1 MNILVVDD
9 EREIADVVELYLKND
24 QYNVFKFYTGQD
36 ALNCIN
42 SMKIDLAILDI
53 MLPGMDG
60 IEILAKMKESVE
72 YSSIPVILASAKGQ
86 EYDRIKGLDMG
97 ADDYIVKPF
106 SIMEMI
112 SRVKAV
118 LRRSQPR
125 QTSKVLKIKGL
136 VVNLDE
142 HTVMADGAHIQLT
155 YKEFELLCM
164 FLSHPGMV
172 FTREQLYTQVW
183 QMDYI
188 GDSRTLDTHIRTLR
202 QKLNEYG
209 KIILNVSKLN
219 GTSGIRN
226 DGKLCVIDPIS
237 PTVFKSIPKYTT
249 ATDNRTTAINGA
261 GIPLMTNGMM

>member
-1 MNILVVDD
+1 MIWCVEDDSNIRD
-9 EREIADVVELYLKND
+9 IELY
-24 QYNVFKFYTGQD
+24 
-36 ALNCIN
+36 ALNSAGFEVRGFEDSLSFWEALKTERPSLI
-42 SMKIDLAILDI
+42 ILDI

-60 IEILAKMKESVE
+60 IEILTKMKESVE
-72 YSSIPVILASAKGQ
+72 YNSIPVILASAKGQ

-142 HTVMADGAHIQLT
+142 HTVVADGAHIQLT

-209 KIILNVSKLN
+209 KIIE
-219 GTSGIRN
+219 
-226 DGKLCVIDPIS
+226 
-237 PTVFKSIPKYTT
+237 TVRGVGY
-249 ATDNRTTAINGA
+249 RLGA
-261 GIPLMTNGMM
+261 QYDR